1 MPPDL
6 PQAADPL
13 EPARCAT
20 LLGALASPER
30 LRIVRLLAGGRR
42 NVTEIV
48 EALGIP
54 PLNVSH
60 HLTVLRTAGLLTNA
74 KEGRFVYYSLAPAVG
89 GVRPDGA
96 LDLGCC
102 KLVVPGLADEGD
114 TGEKAGG

>member
-1 MPPDL
+1 M
-6 PQAADPL
+6 ADPL

-60 HLTVLRTAGLLTNA
+60 HLTVLRTAGLLQSR
-74 KEGRFVYYSLAPAVG
+74 KEGRFVYYSLAPSVAGVG
-89 GVRPDGA
+89 GVPPDGA

-102 KLVVPGLADEGD
+102 KLVVPGLTESADAPD
-114 TGEKAGG
+114 SGERAGG